1 MTVKN
6 ITLIVGTRP
15 QIIKSRT
22 LVRSLCKHGFKTDVI
37 DTGQHYD
44 HGMSGVFFSDFD
56 SDISVRHL
64 NIKPGTSSA
73 QLSEIISKL
82 GVMLQK
88 DRPDLVIV
96 PGDTTSALAAAI
108 ATVKCS
114 VKLAHLEAGGR
125 SIHTRMQE
133 EINRRLIDHAS
144 DILFAPT
151 KSWSVNLKNENV
163 PGTVYFVGDTMYDL
177 FLEEYQEHGLESIR
191 NSPSNQILVTLHR
204 AEKITDRDSLA
215 QVCDFVNSFKGIG
228 FDLIFPVHP
237 HTKRWLDE
245 FGLELDARLLD
256 PVDHITMMK
265 LVAQSSLV
273 VTDSGGLQKEA
284 YWMSK
289 PCIAVHE
296 TFEWKELV
304 DRRANFPVWPDK
316 PIATSKIRD
325 IVNAKFMPEPSLFG
339 AGDASEKISGILE
352 MQ

>member
-6 ITLIVGTRP
+6 VTLIVGTRP

-22 LVRSLCKHGFKTDVI
+22 LVRSLCKHGFQTDVI

-44 HGMSGVFFSDFD
+44 HGMSGAFFSDFD
-56 SDISVRHL
+56 PASSITHL
-64 NIKPGTSSA
+64 KIKPGTPCA
-73 QLSEIISKL
+73 QLSEIVSRL
-82 GVMLQK
+82 GVILQK
-88 DRPDLVIV
+88 DRPDFVVV

-108 ATVKCS
+108 AAVKCS

-125 SIHTRMQE
+125 SIHTKMQE

-151 KSWSVNLKNENV
+151 KSWAANLKNENV
-163 PGTVYFVGDTMYDL
+163 PGTTYFVGDTMYDL
-177 FLEEYQEHGLESIR
+177 FLEEYRKYGLEYTRHNQGS
-191 NSPSNQILVTLHR
+191 QILVTLHR

-215 QVCDFVNSFKGIG
+215 QVCGFVNSFKGIG

-237 HTKRWLDE
+237 HTRRRLDQ
-245 FGLELDARLLD
+245 FGLEIDARLLD
-256 PVDHITMMK
+256 PVDHMTMMK

-304 DRRANFPVWPDK
+304 DRQANFPVWPDK

-325 IVNAKFMPEPSLFG
+325 IVNTKFMPETSLFG